1 VFGPP
6 ERKQQTVKPARETFI
21 AGVSITPFIGK
32 GHPDFVWKK
41 HPDFGKREN
50 PDLEEYLSLAINGL
64 FSQGLDPTHVTRG
77 YVGNFA
83 GELFNQ
89 QGHLGA
95 LVSRVQPELAG
106 VGIGRS
112 EAACASG
119 GVAIVSAAEAV
130 CAGHDVV
137 LVAGAECQTTVKAR
151 LGGEYLARAAHFKE
165 ERAIDDFTFPALFAR
180 RIKAYHEKYGLDIS
194 ELGHFTMK
202 AMENARKNP
211 LAHMKANK
219 WDLASASSAGDH
231 NPCFLG
237 NEELK
242 DYLRMSDCSQV
253 TDGGAALL
261 LCSEEGLEKLGVSKD
276 KAVRLRSYHL
286 ATNPL
291 GQTAD
296 PTRMDTAAKAFCKT
310 FTDGDVKL
318 TDIGVAEVHDCFTIA
333 ELLMMEA
340 MGLEEPGKGI
350 NAVKSGKTALSG
362 SLPVNTGGG
371 LVGFGHPVGATGVKQ
386 AAEIYRQMKGQ
397 CGDYQLAT
405 RPDLGLMANMGGDD
419 RTCFTALFENL
430 E

>member
-1 VFGPP
+1 M
-6 ERKQQTVKPARETFI
+6 KPLKDTFV
-21 AGVSITPFIGK
+21 AGVAITPFIGK
-32 GHPDFVWKK
+32 GHPDFIWKK
-41 HPDFGKREN
+41 HPDFGSREN
-50 PDLEEYLSLAINGL
+50 LDLEGYLGLAINEL
-64 FSQGLDPTHVTRG
+64 FDQGFDPAHVTRG

-95 LVSRVQPELAG
+95 LVSRVKPELAG
-106 VGIGRS
+106 VGIGRT

-119 GVAIVSAAEAV
+119 GVALLAAAEAI

-151 LGGEYLARAAHFKE
+151 EGGEYLARAAHFKE
-165 ERAIDDFTFPALFAR
+165 ERPIDDFTFPALFAR
-180 RIKAYHEKYGLDIS
+180 RIKAYHEKYGLDLS

-211 LAHMKANK
+211 LAHMKANR
-219 WDLASASSAGDH
+219 WDLKSASSAGDH
-231 NPCFLG
+231 NPNFLG
-237 NEELK
+237 NEELR

-261 LCSEEGLEKLGVSKD
+261 LCSEEGLKKLGVDKSK
-276 KAVRLRSYHL
+276 AIRLRSYHL

-296 PTRMDTAAKAFCKT
+296 PTRMDTAGVAFCKA
-310 FTDGDVKL
+310 FTDGEVKL
-318 TDIGVAEVHDCFTIA
+318 SDVGVAEVHDCFTIA

-340 MGLEEPGKGI
+340 MGLEEPGKGV
-350 NAVKSGKTALSG
+350 NAVKSGKTALDG
-362 SLPVNTGGG
+362 ELPVNTGGG

-397 CGDYQLAT
+397 CGDYQLAST
-405 RPDLGLMANMGGDD
+405 PNLGVMANMGGDD
-419 RTCFTALFENL
+419 RTCFTALFENQG
-430 E
+430 

>member
-1 VFGPP
+1 M
-6 ERKQQTVKPARETFI
+6 KPNRETYI
-21 AGVSITPFIGK
+21 AAVSLTPFIGK

-50 PDLEEYLSLAINGL
+50 LDLEGYLTQALTEL
-64 FSQGLDPTHVTRG
+64 FSQGLDPKLVTRG

-95 LVSRVQPELAG
+95 MVSRAIPELAG

-119 GVAIVSAAEAV
+119 GVALLSAAEAV
-130 CAGHDVV
+130 SAGHDVV

-151 LGGEYLARAAHFKE
+151 EGAEFLARASHFKE
-165 ERAIDDFTFPALFAR
+165 ERPIDDFTFPAMFAR
-180 RIKAYHEKYGLDIS
+180 RTKAYHETHGLAYS
-194 ELGHFTMK
+194 ELAHFTVK

-219 WDLASASSAGDH
+219 WDFKSAAEGGDH
-231 NPCFLG
+231 NPHFLG

-242 DYLRMSDCSQV
+242 ASLKVSDCSQV

-261 LCSEEGLEKLGVSKD
+261 LVSEEGLKKLGVD
-276 KAVRLRSYHL
+276 KSQAIKLRSY
-286 ATNPL
+286 AMTTNPL
-291 GQTAD
+291 GRTAD
-296 PTRMDTAAKAFCKT
+296 LLKMDSAGQAFCRT
-310 FTDGDVKL
+310 FTDGGVTVKDL
-318 TDIGVAEVHDCFTIA
+318 DVAEVHDCFTIA

-340 MGLEEPGKGI
+340 MGLEEPGRGI
-350 NAVKSGKTALSG
+350 EAVKSGKTTLSG

-386 AAEIYRQMKGQ
+386 AIEIYRQMKGQ
-397 CGDYQLAT
+397 CGDYQIANT
-405 RPDLGLMANMGGDD
+405 PKLGVMANMGGDD
-419 RTCFTALFENL
+419 RTCFVGLFENQ
-430 E
+430 

>member
-1 VFGPP
+1 MKP
-6 ERKQQTVKPARETFI
+6 VKETYI

-41 HPDFGKREN
+41 HPEFGTREN
-50 PDLEEYLSLAINGL
+50 LDLEGYLALAISSL
-64 FSQGLDPTHVTRG
+64 FAQGLDPSHVTRG

-83 GELFNQ
+83 GELFNK

-95 LVSRVQPELAG
+95 LVSRVAPELAG
-106 VGIGRS
+106 VGIGRT

-119 GVAIVSAAEAV
+119 GIALVSAAEAV

-151 LGGEYLARAAHFKE
+151 EGGEFLARAAHFKE
-165 ERAIDDFTFPALFAR
+165 ERPIDDFTFPALFAR
-180 RIKAYHEKYGLDIS
+180 RIKAYHQKYGLDIS
-194 ELGHFTMK
+194 ELAHFTVK
-202 AMENARKNP
+202 AMSNARKNP

-219 WDLASASSAGDH
+219 WDLESASKSGDH
-231 NPCFLG
+231 NPNFLG

-242 DYLRMSDCSQV
+242 DYLRVSDCSQV
-253 TDGGAALL
+253 TDGGSALL
-261 LCSEEGLEKLGVSKD
+261 LCSEEGLKKLGVD
-276 KAVRLRSYHL
+276 KSQAVRLKSYHL

-291 GQTAD
+291 GKTPD
-296 PTRMDTAAKAFCKT
+296 PTCMDTAALAFSQT
-310 FTDGDVKL
+310 FADGGVKL
-318 TDIGVAEVHDCFTIA
+318 ENVGVAEVHDCFTIA

-340 MGLEEPGKGI
+340 MGLEKPGQGI
-350 NAVKSGKTALSG
+350 EAVKSGKTQIDG

-386 AAEIYRQMKGQ
+386 AAEIFRQMKGQ
-397 CGDYQLAT
+397 CGEYQI
-405 RPDLGLMANMGGDD
+405 PSIPSIGLMANMGGDD

-430 E
+430 

>member
-1 VFGPP
+1 M
-6 ERKQQTVKPARETFI
+6 KPLKDTYI
-21 AGVSITPFIGK
+21 AAVSITPFIGK

-50 PDLEEYLSLAINGL
+50 MDLEGYFEKALGDL
-64 FSQGLDPTHVTRG
+64 FGQGFDPKLVTRG

-95 LVSRVQPELAG
+95 LVSRVVPELAG
-106 VGIGRS
+106 VGVGRS

-119 GVAIVSAAEAV
+119 GVALVSAAEAI

-165 ERAIDDFTFPALFAR
+165 ERPIDDFTFPALFAR
-180 RIKAYHEKYGLDIS
+180 RIKAYHEKWGMPLS

-202 AMENARKNP
+202 AMENAKKNP

-219 WDLASASSAGDH
+219 WDLESASTAGDH
-231 NPCFLG
+231 NPNFLA

-261 LCSEEGLEKLGVSKD
+261 LCSEEGLQKLGVSKD
-276 KAVRLRSYHL
+276 KTVKVRSYHL

-291 GQTAD
+291 GRTAD
-296 PTRMDTAAKAFCKT
+296 LLRMDTAAQAFCRT
-310 FTDGDVKL
+310 FTDGEVKL
-318 TDIGVAEVHDCFTIA
+318 DDINVAEVHDCFTIA

-340 MGLEEPGKGI
+340 MGLEEPGKGVE
-350 NAVKSGKTALSG
+350 AVKSGKTTLTG

-386 AAEIYRQMKGQ
+386 AVEIFRQMKGQ
-397 CGDYQLAT
+397 CGDYQLASK
-405 RPDLGLMANMGGDD
+405 PSLGVMANMGGDD
-419 RTCFTALFENL
+419 RTCFTALLENQ
-430 E
+430 